1 IQFLEV
7 SQKIKADY
15 RHIDRFLQFQP
26 WKGDME
32 ESQYDKICAK
42 ESIGWD
48 RNWWKSHMELFKKA
62 ESSTHE

>member
-1 IQFLEV
+1 M

-32 ESQYDKICAK
+32 ESQYGKVCDK

-48 RNWWKSHMELFKKA
+48 RNWWKSHVELFKKA
-62 ESSTHE
+62 ESSAIHD